1 MSLPS
6 LAHTNLEK
14 PLSQE
19 DIVAIQQE
27 NQILQE
33 RIKLLERMLAEARRW
48 MEREVQTRTKEIQ
61 TKLTTKNTLQALN
74 EVFASNTGDQDSQW
88 VAINLI
94 REYFGQS
101 LERLPHQFFAYLI
114 EAERLYYI
122 LTNERGF
129 SDGLPIV
136 SVMTKAYDCL
146 IHELITKW
154 FARYARDRLRGENLP
169 KFNDPLERALIA
181 MITKNY
187 TLSVGRLS
195 PLLSRIKDHKENG
208 VTLLPYTQL
217 FADWIEQN
225 PSIQKHL
232 LSDILRKKLVR
243 LNESEIF
250 GEKRHRSSI
259 NHDEVREARSLLVGN
274 YENKQ
279 SIFLLLLKMH
289 EK

>member
-1 MSLPS
+1 
-6 LAHTNLEK
+6 
-14 PLSQE
+14 
-19 DIVAIQQE
+19 
-27 NQILQE
+27 
-33 RIKLLERMLAEARRW
+33 
-48 MEREVQTRTKEIQ
+48 
-61 TKLTTKNTLQALN
+61 
-74 EVFASNTGDQDSQW
+74 
-88 VAINLI
+88 
-94 REYFGQS
+94 
-101 LERLPHQFFAYLI
+101 
-114 EAERLYYI
+114 
-122 LTNERGF
+122 
-129 SDGLPIV
+129 
-136 SVMTKAYDCL
+136 
-146 IHELITKW
+146 
-154 FARYARDRLRGENLP
+154 
-169 KFNDPLERALIA
+169 